1 MCNKYKT
8 QLIGNE
14 ATAFLLNKLLLIWCI
29 KFTSSDIP
37 RLIQPGMYKKWIHNS
52 LIPTFRNF
60 RWLLLCMWTRSLHSI
75 ITTTKNIIFLDNE
88 LWMRCLIRLDQG
100 LPLIKELWNWSSIE
114 LVEADLLYV
123 FWLVKIVM
131 KIALYFESYKNKI

>member
-1 MCNKYKT
+1 MCNKYKS

-14 ATAFLLNKLLLIWCI
+14 ATDFLLNKLLLIWCI

-37 RLIQPGMYKKWIHNS
+37 RLIQPGMYKKWIHNF
-52 LIPTFRNF
+52 LIPTFQNF
-60 RWLLLCMWTRSLHSI
+60 RWLLQCMWTRSLHSI

-88 LWMRCLIRLDQG
+88 LWMRWLVQR

-114 LVEADLLYV
+114 LVVADLLCV

-131 KIALYFESYKNKI
+131 NIA